1 MSSKEELFA
10 HLDEHGYVVLKGVL
24 TVNQVGALRERSIE
38 LIKKRAGVRSTII
51 LR

>member
-24 TVNQVGALRERSIE
+24 TVNQIGALRERSYATNLATE
-38 LIKKRAGVRSTII
+38 APWRETV
-51 LR
+51 